1 MNTDNIQNRS
11 VALRS
16 HVLGFPRIGKQRE
29 LKKKCEAFWAG
40 KVTKKEL
47 LEEGKALRKENWE
60 RLKAE
65 GIDLIPSNDFSLYDQ
80 VLDMTLA
87 VGAIPTRYNI
97 LQSDKLELYFAMARG
112 EQKDGKD
119 VIAMEMTKW
128 FDTNYHYIVPEFTKE
143 QTFTL
148 FDTKAVDEYKEAA
161 ELGIQTMPV
170 LIGPVSYLLLGKEKE
185 EGFNRLELL
194 DRLLPVYIQL
204 LQQLEE
210 AGAHWVQI
218 DEPFLVL
225 DLDNDAK
232 EAYSKAYEALRQHTR
247 LELMIATYFEG
258 LRDNTELAAKLPV
271 DALHI
276 DLVRCP
282 QQLDNVL
289 NQLPAGKSLSI
300 GVVDGRNIWKNDLTA
315 SLDFIRRVVERLG
328 AERVF
333 VAGSSSFLHVP
344 YDLELETKEDTS
356 LAPIKKWL
364 AFAWQKVDE
373 LTLLKDLLSD
383 APSAESLRKL
393 AANKADIADKQVS
406 PLIHNATVAKRTS
419 KVTEADA
426 RRHTS
431 FEARRTAQ
439 QEVLHLPLFPTTTIG
454 SFPQTKEVR
463 AWRSKFKKGEIT
475 AEEYDKLLKE
485 ETERCVHWQEQ
496 ADIDVLVHGEF
507 ERNDMVEYFG
517 EQLDGF
523 AFTQNGWVQ
532 SYGSRCVKPPVIFGD
547 VSRPHP
553 MTVGWSTFAQSLTSR
568 PMKGMLTGPVTIL
581 EWSFIRNDQPRSV
594 TCQQIALA
602 VRDEV
607 CDLEKAGIKI
617 IQIDE
622 PAIREGLPLR
632 HCDWEEYME
641 WAVRC
646 FCISSSGVKD
656 ETQIHTHMCY
666 SEFNDII
673 EHIARMDAD
682 VITIECSRSQ
692 MELLNVFRDF
702 RYPNEIGPGVYD
714 IHSARVPDIEE
725 ILQLLHKAVRYIRP
739 EYLWVNPDCG
749 LKTRGWDE
757 TEKALIKMVLAAH
770 KMRKDYSQ

>member
-364 AFAWQKVDE
+364 AFA
-373 LTLLKDLLSD
+373 
-383 APSAESLRKL
+383 
-393 AANKADIADKQVS
+393 
-406 PLIHNATVAKRTS
+406 
-419 KVTEADA
+419 
-426 RRHTS
+426 
-431 FEARRTAQ
+431 
-439 QEVLHLPLFPTTTIG
+439 
-454 SFPQTKEVR
+454 
-463 AWRSKFKKGEIT
+463 
-475 AEEYDKLLKE
+475 
-485 ETERCVHWQEQ
+485 
-496 ADIDVLVHGEF
+496 
-507 ERNDMVEYFG
+507 
-517 EQLDGF
+517 
-523 AFTQNGWVQ
+523 
-532 SYGSRCVKPPVIFGD
+532 
-547 VSRPHP
+547 
-553 MTVGWSTFAQSLTSR
+553 
-568 PMKGMLTGPVTIL
+568 
-581 EWSFIRNDQPRSV
+581 
-594 TCQQIALA
+594 
-602 VRDEV
+602 
-607 CDLEKAGIKI
+607 
-617 IQIDE
+617 
-622 PAIREGLPLR
+622 
-632 HCDWEEYME
+632 
-641 WAVRC
+641 
-646 FCISSSGVKD
+646 
-656 ETQIHTHMCY
+656 
-666 SEFNDII
+666 
-673 EHIARMDAD
+673 
-682 VITIECSRSQ
+682 
-692 MELLNVFRDF
+692 
-702 RYPNEIGPGVYD
+702 
-714 IHSARVPDIEE
+714 
-725 ILQLLHKAVRYIRP
+725 
-739 EYLWVNPDCG
+739 
-749 LKTRGWDE
+749 
-757 TEKALIKMVLAAH
+757 
-770 KMRKDYSQ
+770 